1 MDEQYITQCG
11 TPVDIGVHQED
22 FDVGVLHERLR
33 QHSRS
38 DTGAIATFTGLVR
51 DFTDQPD
58 SSATLHLEHYPGM
71 TERSLQA
78 IAEEACARWPL
89 LRMIVLHR
97 VGELGP
103 GDQIV
108 YVGVSS
114 SHRDAAFAAAEFVMD
129 YLKTRAVFWKKEL
142 SAESETWVASKAS
155 DYARA
160 ADWESKD

>member
-1 MDEQYITQCG
+1 MRWHFFPPLPVGEQAALEVSGMDEQYITKRG
-11 TPVDIGVHQED
+11 TPVDIGVQYED
-22 FDVGVLHERLR
+22 FDVGDLHQRLR

-58 SSATLHLEHYPGM
+58 SSASLHLEHYPGM

-78 IAEEACARWPL
+78 IVEEACARWPL

-114 SHRDAAFAAAEFVMD
+114 
-129 YLKTRAVFWKKEL
+129 
-142 SAESETWVASKAS
+142 
-155 DYARA
+155 
-160 ADWESKD
+160 